1 MEASVHRRT
10 FLATGA
16 AGLLTAQVARAGGGV
31 DESGYVSI
39 GGIDQW
45 VGLRGPGGD
54 APALLFLH
62 GGPADAQSAFRE
74 LFAPWER
81 WFTVVQ
87 WDQRG
92 AGLTF
97 ARNGEATPDLTLD
110 RLVRGGLEGARHASA
125 RLGGGKP
132 ILVRPSWGGVP
143 AALEAEGESRAIV
156 VGHSW
161 GAILAAHMLRAD
173 ASAFSAYVGTGQ
185 VVSWAKCVAGQYAF
199 TVAAA
204 EAAGNSALGGQLRAS
219 GAPAPADFAQIQ
231 GLRRAM
237 SAYEPASDQAYYA
250 NQRRVLGD
258 PARAADPAVQAYAAG
273 GQFSLPRLIPT
284 LMAADLE
291 ALGPWPDI
299 PFHLIQGRDDHITP
313 TDAAEAYL
321 GTLRPPARS
330 QTRIDGGHF
339 AAFMNA
345 EGFAKALAAAL

>member
-1 MEASVHRRT
+1 MHRRT

-110 RLVRGGLEGARHASA
+110 RLVRDGLEVARHASA
-125 RLGGGKP
+125 RLGGRK
-132 ILVRPSWGGVP
+132 L
-143 AALEAEGESRAIV
+143 IV

-204 EAAGNSALGGQLRAS
+204 EAAGNAALVGQLRAS